1 MVLNA
6 TGVFT
11 DQVLLMDNPASNP
24 TIRASQGVHVVLD
37 KEFLPGDY
45 ALMVPKTDDGRVLFL
60 VPWHDK
66 VIVGTTDTPVPTTS
80 LEPQALDIEIDFI
93 LQTAGRYLTHP
104 PQRSDVRSIFAG
116 LRPLAATNGQQ
127 KTKEVSRSHK
137 IMVAPSG
144 LVSILGGKWTTFRKM
159 AEEALDKIESVAGW
173 PHQPSRTGLLKIHGA
188 RSPIREDKLSVYGTD
203 ADHIRN
209 LIIEQ
214 PQLGE
219 YLSEKLGILKAQVIW
234 AVRHEMARTVE
245 DVLSRRVR
253 ALLLDARESIAMA
266 PETAR
271 LMAIE
276 LEKPESWQTE
286 QVQAFRELAQGYIL
300 H

>member
-1 MVLNA
+1 
-6 TGVFT
+6 
-11 DQVLLMDNPASNP
+11 
-24 TIRASQGVHVVLD
+24 
-37 KEFLPGDY
+37 
-45 ALMVPKTDDGRVLFL
+45 
-60 VPWHDK
+60 
-66 VIVGTTDTPVPTTS
+66 
-80 LEPQALDIEIDFI
+80 
-93 LQTAGRYLTHP
+93 
-104 PQRSDVRSIFAG
+104 
-116 LRPLAATNGQQ
+116 
-127 KTKEVSRSHK
+127 
-137 IMVAPSG
+137 
-144 LVSILGGKWTTFRKM
+144 M

-276 LEKPESWQTE
+276 LEKPEVWQTE